1 MRANLLMQ
9 NNVVNIIRYFVN
21 TVFSFSLLTIAF
33 LFSTP
38 LQGFAQAWV
47 APSHSGTLSLDFQWI
62 DNTGHRVNDGNLD
75 LKYPGKSDTSAI
87 YIDIDYAFTDR
98 FSAEIGLPYVFAK
111 YIGPGPTPGPFLP
124 VDNCFCW
131 HSGLQDFGMI
141 VRYNLIG
148 EIGGSFQLTPSVS
161 VGTPSRN
168 YAFQGEAVVGANL
181 DEVAAAIDV
190 GTRLDAISPRLAIE
204 ARYSYAFVEQVLDI
218 SHNRSNIRT
227 EVAFRLTRTTA
238 LRGLASWQITH
249 GGLRIP
255 EDIMR
260 NPELFVPQ
268 HDRLLRDDYFR
279 AGMGI
284 SYELPHLEMYATYI
298 AYVSGTNTHAG
309 RAFSTGVSWPFNL

>member
-1 MRANLLMQ
+1 
-9 NNVVNIIRYFVN
+9 
-21 TVFSFSLLTIAF
+21 
-33 LFSTP
+33 
-38 LQGFAQAWV
+38 
-47 APSHSGTLSLDFQWI
+47 
-62 DNTGHRVNDGNLD
+62 
-75 LKYPGKSDTSAI
+75 
-87 YIDIDYAFTDR
+87 
-98 FSAEIGLPYVFAK
+98 
-111 YIGPGPTPGPFLP
+111 
-124 VDNCFCW
+124 
-131 HSGLQDFGMI
+131 MI

-204 ARYSYAFVEQVLDI
+204 ARYSYAFVEKVLDI

-249 GGLRIP
+249 GGLRVP
-255 EDIMR
+255 DDINMD
-260 NPELFVPQ
+260 NGSQ

-284 SYELPHLEMYATYI
+284 SYDLPHLEMYATYI
-298 AYVSGTNTHAG
+298 AFVSGTNTHAG